1 MIAWFKRMIDGFINP
16 QVPQPEPEPVKS
28 LTIKATALEKS
39 LRKASVVQAIEPYE
53 PPTGVIPAGERAAA
67 LAMDATPYDYVNQA
81 YVNNYFPGYQ
91 YLAMLAQLP
100 EYRKFGEVPAKDMMR
115 KWIKLRAKDKQDKT
129 DRISKIL
136 DAMTRYDV
144 RGAFQKAVELD
155 ALFGRAQIFIDVDKP
170 GGSRAADDPNEL
182 KLPLIVDPA
191 KIRKGAL
198 KAFRVIEP
206 VWTYPSA
213 YNATD
218 PLAPNYY
225 RPMAWYVM
233 GKTVHTSR
241 LLSIVSRPVPD
252 LLKAA
257 YNFGGL
263 SMSQMAQPY
272 VQNWIR
278 TRDSVSDLVHS
289 FSVSGV
295 KTNMEGVLSGADDAQ
310 FFNRAQLFNNLR
322 DNRGLM
328 LLDKDSEEFFQ
339 FNTPLSGLGELQEQA
354 QEQLATI
361 SSIPL
366 VKLLGSS
373 PQGLNASS
381 EGEIK
386 VYYDSLHAYQ
396 EAVIRPPLQI
406 ALDVIQLS
414 EFGDIDR
421 DIVFEFESL
430 DELSDSEQATVRK
443 SDADTAAVYVGAG
456 VVSPDE
462 VRAKLAADPASGY
475 DSLEED
481 SEDDD
486 DELELRQNSMVETAK
501 VREE

>member
-1 MIAWFKRMIDGFINP
+1 
-16 QVPQPEPEPVKS
+16 
-28 LTIKATALEKS
+28 
-39 LRKASVVQAIEPYE
+39 
-53 PPTGVIPAGERAAA
+53 
-67 LAMDATPYDYVNQA
+67 MDATPYDYVNQA

-100 EYRKFGEVPAKDMMR
+100 EYRKFAEAPGKDIFR
-115 KWIKLRAKDKQDKT
+115 KWIKLKGKDKSDKT

-430 DELSDSEQATVRK
+430 DELSEAEQATVRK